1 MRVPHG
7 AHIVYACT
15 TEIKGDDI
23 EQWKAHVG
31 SMVALW
37 KTHVDE

>member
-7 AHIVYACT
+7 AHMVYACT
-15 TEIKGDDI
+15 TEIKGDDVENDV

-37 KTHVDE
+37 